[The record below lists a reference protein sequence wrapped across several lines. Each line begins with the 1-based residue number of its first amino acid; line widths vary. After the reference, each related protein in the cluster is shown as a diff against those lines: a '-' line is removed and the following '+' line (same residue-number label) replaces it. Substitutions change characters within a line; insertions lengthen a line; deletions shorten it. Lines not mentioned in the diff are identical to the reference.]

1 MCYNN
6 IMASLLDAFRE
17 QFLNDPI
24 IGFLLQLWWLWLLL
38 FVGIG
43 FQAVWLQ
50 TRRLQYVLRQGLILL
65 EIRVPREVRKSPK
78 AMEQVFANLHV
89 LKNGPANWHEKYAD
103 GEVNLWYSMEIV
115 SHGGDVHFYVRIPAV
130 HRNAVEAFF
139 YSQYTDIEII
149 EVPDYIHRFPKTYSE
164 LSAQKYELFG
174 SELMLAKP
182 DAYPIRTYMD
192 YEAVAEEKELDPIAA
207 LLEVLGKMKKEEE
220 VWLQI
225 LVRPAGSEWRAKG
238 EALVKE
244 LKEKTSGRGMNEA
257 RENIWN
263 MRSPGETEVL
273 KAVERNIAKPGFE
286 TLIRWVYFAPEPLY
300 KDNWRFPYRGIT
312 AAFNQYAAADMNSFR
327 NKYWV
332 WTLVSKWYF
341 PFLFATRRRLR
352 RRRNIYH
359 YYRERHMPD
368 EPLWGISPVRSME
381 MVLNTE
387 ELATIYHPPTMYVL
401 TAPLMRRVES
411 RRMGPP
417 AGLPIYGGEDTTELF
432 KK

>member
-1 MCYNN
+1 
-6 IMASLLDAFRE
+6 MASLFDAFRE

-50 TRRLQYVLRQGLILL
+50 ARRLKYVLQRGGRVLL
-65 EIRVPREVRKSPK
+65 EIRIPREVRKSPK
-78 AMEQVFANLHV
+78 AMEQVFANIHALR
-89 LKNGPANWHEKYAD
+89 NAPANWHEKYAD
-103 GEVNLWYSMEIV
+103 GEVTLWYSMEVV
-115 SHGGDVHFYVRIPAV
+115 SHGGDVHFYVQVPAV
-130 HRNAVEAFF
+130 RRNLIEAFF
-139 YSQYTDIEII
+139 YSQYVDIEIT
-149 EVPDYIHRFPKTYSE
+149 EVPDYIHRFPKTYDE
-164 LSAQKYELFG
+164 LAEKKYELFG
-174 SELMLAKP
+174 SELILNKP

-192 YEAVAEEKELDPIAA
+192 YEAVAEEKELDPIAS
-207 LLEVLGKMKKEEE
+207 LLEVLGKLKKEEE
-220 VWLQI
+220 AWVQI
-225 LVRPAGSEWRAKG
+225 LVRPVGNEWRVKG

-244 LKEKTSGRGMNEA
+244 LKEKTSGRGKNE
-257 RENIWN
+257 EGEDVWN

-286 TLIRWVYFAPEPLY
+286 TVIRFVYIAPQSAY
-300 KDNWRFPYRGIT
+300 NWPFPYRGIT
-312 AAFNQYAAADMNSFR
+312 AAFSQYAAADMNSFR
-327 NKYWV
+327 NNYRV
-332 WTLVSKWYF
+332 RTLVGFWFF
-341 PFLFATRRRLR
+341 PYVFAGTRRLW
-352 RRRNIYH
+352 RRRNIYQ

-368 EPLWGISPVRSME
+368 EPLWGISPVRPME

-417 AGLPIYGGEDTTELF
+417 AGLPIFGGEDTTELF